1 MKWIKRGFLILI
13 ALLTGLFLL
22 LSLRDRRQELSVYEN
37 RRLAAHPS
45 FSLRGVWDGSY
56 FRGWDD
62 YFSDHVWHRDDR
74 IREYEWVQLK
84 LKRAVAINNVVIA
97 EDCLLP
103 LQKYMDYSRFDY
115 QAQADPAVARLLA
128 LQNRVEGQKAQFL
141 YLGVD
146 EQRTALADRY
156 PAWLYSKSD
165 YYEGNVRSFRE
176 TCKRM
181 GVHTVFMRD
190 YTDPEADPLR
200 YYSAVDHHFNL
211 HGAYLCYRI
220 ICDALWAQNGPFPV
234 AEEAALGEYEL
245 PGEFYGSY
253 SRKLYDLSPIR
264 EQLTVFD
271 PSILPPYERWDNGAR
286 TDAPLLDLPAPG
298 EKVQYTVFMGGD
310 KGETVVKTNRP
321 ELPSVLIV
329 GDSFTNPIEALC
341 VYSFNEVRS
350 LDYRYYEEMS
360 VTEYLRLHPVDAVIV
375 VRDNLNY
382 VEAVGNGALE

>member
-37 RRLAAHPS
+37 RRLAAHPAL
-45 FSLRGVWDGSY
+45 SLRGVWDGSY
-56 FRGWDD
+56 FRGWDE

-74 IREYEWVQLK
+74 IREYEWLQLK
-84 LKRAVAINNVVIA
+84 VKRAVIANNVVIA

-103 LQKYMDYSRFDY
+103 LLPFQDYSGYDY
-115 QAQADPAVARLLA
+115 QPKAQAAADRLAA
-128 LQNRVEGQKAQFL
+128 LQEKVEAQGTVFL
-141 YLGVD
+141 YVGID

-156 PAWLYSKSD
+156 PPYLYSKSD
-165 YYEGNVRSFRE
+165 YYETMGSTFRRLSDAEGLHTLFVRDV
-176 TCKRM
+176 M
-181 GVHTVFMRD
+181 G
-190 YTDPEADPLR
+190 PEADPLAS
-200 YYSAVDHHFNL
+200 YSAVDHHFNL
-211 HGAYLCYRI
+211 HGAYVSYRALCERLRESLEDFPI
-220 ICDALWAQNGPFPV
+220 I
-234 AEEAALGEYEL
+234 EETDLREYEL

-271 PSILPPYERWDNGAR
+271 PSVLPAYERWDNGAR

-310 KGETVVKTNRP
+310 KAETVIQTHRP
-321 ELPSVLIV
+321 ELPSILIV

-341 VYSFNEVRS
+341 VYSFNEIRS
-350 LDYRYYEEMS
+350 LDYRYYDEMS